1 MKAKDLNPFVPVVIT
16 GGPYDGHIV
25 TVKDATPVPDGW
37 PNQRKVLVTIPGVG
51 AGGAD
56 LDYYILPRLLELPSA
71 PKKPEPAPAL
81 PWSPPVPAPEP
92 AMATADLTFIERGKL
107 VAAEP
112 VTDPMDP
119 SLDEFRP
126 DPQLVKE
133 YVSRT
138 VAGGLSDIEYLLH
151 LRDQRDRNGYSP
163 NVALVGETQSG
174 KTMLVRV
181 LACLAAERDG
191 LPKPYPI
198 FTLNGSMGITSY
210 DLFGQTSAVIVDGH
224 ETLVWMDGLV
234 PRAINCGGFLYLDEW
249 NAVAPQQATALHP
262 ILDDRREFVNY
273 QKAVPDGHNGFR
285 PERVKANTS
294 LWVLAT
300 INPGYKGTQTMA
312 EASTNRFRWL
322 SWDYDATTE
331 EKLIPSATVRLVG
344 EALRTARSERAL
356 TVPLGTSALQR
367 FNHDCATFGV
377 DNAVWVLMGMYPPVE
392 RDRVRTII
400 EDRGFE
406 DLLKAEY
413 PNPMYGE
420 QTPPVSAQYTSNPTI

>member
-1 MKAKDLNPFVPVVIT
+1 MKAKDLNPLVPVVIT

-25 TVKDATPVPDGW
+25 TVRDATPVPDGW
-37 PNQRKVLVTIPGVG
+37 PNQRKVLVSIPGVG
-51 AGGAD
+51 AFGAD

-344 EALRTARSERAL
+344 EALRTARNERAL

-392 RDRVRTII
+392 RDRVRTIV
-400 EDRGFE
+400 EDRGFI

-413 PNPMYGE
+413 PTPMYGE
-420 QTPPVSAQYTSNPTI
+420 QTPPVSPQSTTNPTV

>member
-1 MKAKDLNPFVPVVIT
+1 MKAKDLNPMVPVVIT
-16 GGPYDGHIV
+16 GGPYEGHIV
-25 TVKDATPVPDGW
+25 TVKDATPVPDGL

-51 AGGAD
+51 AGGID

-81 PWSPPVPAPEP
+81 PWSPPVLEP
-92 AMATADLTFIERGKL
+92 AMATTDLTFMERGKL

-126 DPQLVKE
+126 DPKLVKE
-133 YVSRT
+133 YISRT
-138 VAGGLSDIEYLLH
+138 LIGDFTDIEYLLH
-151 LRDQRDRNGYSP
+151 LRDQRDGNGYSP

-273 QKAVPDGHNGFR
+273 QKAVPDGHGGFR
-285 PERVKANTS
+285 PERVVANTS
-294 LWVLAT
+294 LGVLAT
-300 INPGYKGTQTMA
+300 INSGYKGTQTMA

-322 SWDYDATTE
+322 SWDYDNATE
-331 EKLIPSATVRLVG
+331 EKLVPSPTVRLVG
-344 EALRTARSERAL
+344 EALRTARAERAL
-356 TVPLGTSALQR
+356 TVPVGTSALQR
-367 FNHDCATFGV
+367 FNHDCATFGPE
-377 DNAVWVLMGMYPPVE
+377 NAVWVLMGMYPPAE
-392 RDRVRTII
+392 RDRVQTII
-400 EDRGFE
+400 EDRGFL

-413 PNPMYGE
+413 PNPTLAKPAPAP
-420 QTPPVSAQYTSNPTI
+420 TPTTDGTTPF

>member
-1 MKAKDLNPFVPVVIT
+1 MKAKDLNPMVPVVIT
-16 GGPYDGHIV
+16 GGPYEGHIV
-25 TVKDATPVPDGW
+25 TVKDATPVPDGL

-51 AGGAD
+51 AGGID

-81 PWSPPVPAPEP
+81 PWSPPVLEP
-92 AMATADLTFIERGKL
+92 AMATTDLTFMERGKL

-126 DPQLVKE
+126 DPKLVKE
-133 YVSRT
+133 YISRT
-138 VAGGLSDIEYLLH
+138 LLGDFTDIEYLLH
-151 LRDQRDRNGYSP
+151 LRDQRDGNGYSP

-273 QKAVPDGHNGFR
+273 QKAVPDGHGGFR
-285 PERVKANTS
+285 PERVVANTS
-294 LWVLAT
+294 LGVLAT
-300 INPGYKGTQTMA
+300 INSGYKGTQTMA

-322 SWDYDATTE
+322 SWDYDNATE
-331 EKLIPSATVRLVG
+331 EKLVPSPTVRLVG
-344 EALRTARSERAL
+344 EALRTARAERAL
-356 TVPLGTSALQR
+356 TVPVGTSALQR
-367 FNHDCATFGV
+367 FNHDCATFGPE
-377 DNAVWVLMGMYPPVE
+377 NAVWVLMGMYPPAE
-392 RDRVRTII
+392 RDRVQTII
-400 EDRGFE
+400 EDRGFL

-413 PNPMYGE
+413 PNPTLAKSAPAP
-420 QTPPVSAQYTSNPTI
+420 TPTTDGTTPF

>member
-1 MKAKDLNPFVPVVIT
+1 MKAKDLNPMVPVVIT
-16 GGPYDGHIV
+16 GGPYEGHIV
-25 TVKDATPVPDGW
+25 TVKDATPVPDGL

-51 AGGAD
+51 AGGID

-81 PWSPPVPAPEP
+81 PWSPPVLEP
-92 AMATADLTFIERGKL
+92 AMATTDLTFMERGKL

-126 DPQLVKE
+126 DPKLVKE
-133 YVSRT
+133 YISRT
-138 VAGGLSDIEYLLH
+138 LIGDFTDIEYLLH
-151 LRDQRDRNGYSP
+151 LRDQRDGNGYSP

-273 QKAVPDGHNGFR
+273 QKAVPDGHGGFR
-285 PERVKANTS
+285 PERVVANTS

-322 SWDYDATTE
+322 SWDYDNATE
-331 EKLIPSATVRLVG
+331 EKLVPSPTVRLVG
-344 EALRTARSERAL
+344 EALRTARAERAL
-356 TVPLGTSALQR
+356 TVPVGTSALQR
-367 FNHDCATFGV
+367 FNHDCATFGPE
-377 DNAVWVLMGMYPPVE
+377 NAVWVLMGMYPPAE
-392 RDRVRTII
+392 RDRVQTII
-400 EDRGFE
+400 EDRGFL

-413 PNPMYGE
+413 PNPTLAKPAPAP
-420 QTPPVSAQYTSNPTI
+420 TPTTDGTTPF

>member
-1 MKAKDLNPFVPVVIT
+1 MKAKDLNPLVPVMIT
-16 GGPYDGHIV
+16 GGPYDGKTV
-25 TVKDATPVPDGW
+25 TVKDATPVPDGL

-51 AGGAD
+51 AGGVD
-56 LDYYILPRLLELPSA
+56 LDYYILPRLLELPETSRQA
-71 PKKPEPAPAL
+71 KPVTAL
-81 PWSPPVPAPEP
+81 PWSPPAPAPAPAPE
-92 AMATADLTFIERGKL
+92 MATADLTFVERGRL
-107 VAAEP
+107 VQAEAI
-112 VTDPMDP
+112 TDPMDP

-126 DPQLVKE
+126 DPKLVKE

-138 VAGGLSDIEYLLH
+138 LPGGLSDIEYLLH
-151 LRDQRDRNGYSP
+151 LRDQRDGNGYSP

-174 KTMLVRV
+174 KTMLVQV

-273 QKAVPDGHNGFR
+273 QKAVPDGHGGYR
-285 PERVKANTS
+285 PERVIANTS

-322 SWDYDATTE
+322 SWDYDSATE
-331 EKLIPSATVRLVG
+331 EKLIPSVTVRMVG
-344 EALRTARSERAL
+344 DALRTARAERAL

-367 FNHDCATFGV
+367 FNLDCATFGV
-377 DNAVWVLMGMYPPVE
+377 DNAVWVLMGMYPPAE
-392 RDRVRTII
+392 RDRVRTIMQ
-400 EDRGFE
+400 DRGFE

-413 PNPMYGE
+413 PNPLYGTQE
-420 QTPPVSAQYTSNPTI
+420 EPVDATTATTF

>member
-1 MKAKDLNPFVPVVIT
+1 MKAKDLNPMVPVVIT
-16 GGPYDGHIV
+16 GGPYEGHIV
-25 TVKDATPVPDGW
+25 TVKDATPVPDGL

-51 AGGAD
+51 AGGID

-81 PWSPPVPAPEP
+81 PWSPPVLEP
-92 AMATADLTFIERGKL
+92 AMATTDLTFMERGKL

-126 DPQLVKE
+126 DPKLVKE
-133 YVSRT
+133 YISRT
-138 VAGGLSDIEYLLH
+138 LIGDFTDIEYLLH
-151 LRDQRDRNGYSP
+151 LRDQRDGNGYSP

-273 QKAVPDGHNGFR
+273 QKAVPDGHGGFR
-285 PERVKANTS
+285 PERVVANTS

-322 SWDYDATTE
+322 SWDYDNATE
-331 EKLIPSATVRLVG
+331 EKLVPSPTVRLVG
-344 EALRTARSERAL
+344 EALRTARAERAL
-356 TVPLGTSALQR
+356 TVPVGTSALQR
-367 FNHDCATFGV
+367 FNHDCATFGPE
-377 DNAVWVLMGMYPPVE
+377 NAVWVLMGMYPPAE
-392 RDRVRTII
+392 RDRVQTII
-400 EDRGFE
+400 EDRGFL

-413 PNPMYGE
+413 PNPTLAKSAPAP
-420 QTPPVSAQYTSNPTI
+420 TPTTDGTTPF